1 MPTDHRFGRDDDERL
16 FPFAPKSASGQPE
29 ELIDKRQAWPR
40 MPTFQ
45 DGELLPEGEILQH
58 KFATAMKNANEDSKP
73 EGEKVEHG
81 SEL

>member
-1 MPTDHRFGRDDDERL
+1 
-16 FPFAPKSASGQPE
+16 
-29 ELIDKRQAWPR
+29 